1 MPRSGSAIPSSGD
14 VRMNGSDLKQQ
25 CQQAAQE
32 ILQFLEERRKS
43 APASPPTSDPW
54 HATSFER
61 VRHTAETVA
70 VYHTRFSVRVR
81 DLCGALQ
88 EAGCPSAE
96 FETVLRPSNTT
107 AAIRAVADTLGDLA
121 DQLR

>member
-1 MPRSGSAIPSSGD
+1 M
-14 VRMNGSDLKQQ
+14 KQQ

-32 ILQFLEERRKS
+32 ILQFLEERSAS
-43 APASPPTSDPW
+43 APASPPTSNPW

-61 VRHTAETVA
+61 MRYNAETVA
-70 VYHTRFSVRVR
+70 VYHTRFSARVR

-88 EAGCPSAE
+88 EAGCPRAE
-96 FETVLRPSNTT
+96 FEMVLRPSNTP
-107 AAIRAVADTLGDLA
+107 AAIRAVADKLGGLA